1 MDVPSDLVA
10 DSRLSNGTLR
20 VLMVLYGMCKW
31 ERSHDPF
38 VWPSIE
44 SIGLMAG
51 GMSRSTVGRALRQ
64 AREIG
69 AIERAHQHGHEGFK
83 LTPHPQAKGAIPP
96 EAGVPGST
104 AVGQKWVRSESEVTQ
119 TWVRNDLPPS
129 GPVTAPGPDQ
139 VNSDS
144 PYNIGIKLNSD
155 PPFPQGGD
163 ESTDKSSESDV
174 DSAELPTNAQA
185 NLFGDSPPKPRARPK
200 VKAKPKP
207 ATKPKP
213 RGRPPKPR
221 GELPETEVVQIFEAL
236 HEARV
241 VIGER
246 EGLSV
251 RKHGMT
257 PTDRDELAKLIGAGW
272 SVEQLLESI
281 ENRGRTGGER
291 EFELLTKHP
300 FSAGVVNWGYKIQPH
315 ERPKPPTAPR
325 AMNGRLI
332 DTSR

>member
-10 DSRLSNGTLR
+10 DSRLNNGTLR

-31 ERSHDPF
+31 EHAHDPF

-64 AREIG
+64 ARGIG

-129 GPVTAPGPDQ
+129 SPVTAPGPDQ
-139 VNSDS
+139 VNSDT

-155 PPFPQGGD
+155 PPFPPGGD
-163 ESTDKSSESDV
+163 ESRGELSENDV
-174 DSAELPTNAQA
+174 EAADLPTNAQA
-185 NLFGDSPPKPRARPK
+185 NLFGESPPEAKPKPRA
-200 VKAKPKP
+200 KAKPRP
-207 ATKPKP
+207 ATKPM
-213 RGRPPKPR
+213 PR
-221 GELPETEVVQIFEAL
+221 GELSETEVVQIVEAL
-236 HEARV
+236 QAARGA
-241 VIGER
+241 IAQR
-246 EGLSV
+246 EGLRLTKFS
-251 RKHGMT
+251 MT

-281 ENRGRTGGER
+281 ENRGRTGGMR
-291 EFELLTKHP
+291 EFEMLTKHP
-300 FSAGVVNWGYKIQPH
+300 FSPKVVNWGLKIQPH